1 MAEPNKA
8 TCQICGRTKSAN
20 SGVIGDNVRPSLA
33 EFIRTRHADWKSQE
47 FICFDDLGAF
57 RKEYAKHVLE
67 DEIGE
72 LTALDHEVI
81 ESLQQHELLS
91 ENIEKQFERKLS
103 FGDSNRTAREAWSTA
118 PSFAA
123 RGSELD

>member
-1 MAEPNKA
+1 
-8 TCQICGRTKSAN
+8 
-20 SGVIGDNVRPSLA
+20 VIGDNVRATLA

-47 FICFDDLGAF
+47 FICFDLGAF
-57 RKEYAKHVLE
+57 RKEYVKHVLE
-67 DEIGE
+67 DEFGE
-72 LTALDHEVI
+72 LTALDHKVI

-118 PSFAA
+118 PSFVA

>member
-1 MAEPNKA
+1 M
-8 TCQICGRTKSAN
+8 
-20 SGVIGDNVRPSLA
+20 
-33 EFIRTRHADWKSQE
+33 
-47 FICFDDLGAF
+47 
-57 RKEYAKHVLE
+57 KHVLE
-67 DEIGE
+67 DEFGE

-103 FGDSNRTAREAWSTA
+103 FGDSNRTAREASTA